1 MKREELTQQVVEDIT
16 KLQRSM
22 HRPIWRGED
31 ISKAQ
36 VYMLY
41 MLYYHKHPNMKK
53 LAEQMDISK
62 SAITQIMEPLI
73 EKGLVSR
80 TSDPKDRRVAILDLT
95 KKGHQTIKK
104 LNHERTEGLRAAMK
118 QLNDKELKQL
128 YELHQKI
135 TAGLTKQKGVNE

>member
-1 MKREELTQQVVEDIT
+1 MKREELAQQVVEDIT

-22 HRPIWRGED
+22 HPSTWRGLD
-31 ISKAQ
+31 ISRAQ
-36 VYMLY
+36 VGMLY
-41 MLYYHKHPNMKK
+41 MLYYHKCPNMKK
-53 LAEQMDISK
+53 LAAQMDISK

-73 EKGLVSR
+73 EKGFVSR
-80 TSDPKDRRVAILDLT
+80 TPDPKDRRVAILALT

-104 LNHERTEGLRAAMK
+104 FNHQRTEGLRAAMT

-135 TAGLTKQKGVNE
+135 ADNLAKQKGASQ